1 MEATETTVQETVA
14 ETAQVES
21 AESVVEEGGI
31 GEAPVEAS
39 TAEAE
44 ETGLGEAE
52 VAEDAEPSDE
62 TLGAPEGDYTLEGIE
77 LPEGVQV
84 DSHIAEQFGDI
95 CRDLNLSQSA
105 YQKIVAKMGPVM
117 AERQAA
123 RLEEVKKGFLA
134 QGRAD
139 KDMGGA
145 NWATTKA
152 EASKAY
158 VKFVD
163 PETRAFLKQTG
174 LDCHPGIIRAF
185 HNVQKAVADDTV
197 VRGQASSGKPD
208 PAKAFFYNSNMN

>member
-14 ETAQVES
+14 DS
-21 AESVVEEGGI
+21 APIDNTPVVEESGL
-31 GEAPVEAS
+31 GESPVEA

>member
-14 ETAQVES
+14 DS
-21 AESVVEEGGI
+21 APVDNAPVVEESGL
-31 GEAPVEAS
+31 GESPVEA

-123 RLEEVKKGFLA
+123 RLEEVKKEFLA

>member
-14 ETAQVES
+14 DS
-21 AESVVEEGGI
+21 APADNATVVEESGL
-31 GEAPVEAS
+31 GESPVEA

-117 AERQAA
+117 AERQSA

-145 NWATTKA
+145 NWAVTKA

>member
-14 ETAQVES
+14 DS
-21 AESVVEEGGI
+21 APVDNAPVVEESGL
-31 GEAPVEAS
+31 GESPVEA
-39 TAEAE
+39 TTEAE

-95 CRDLNLSQSA
+95 CRDLNLSNSA

-117 AERQAA
+117 AERQSA
-123 RLEEVKKGFLA
+123 RLEEVKKEFLA

-197 VRGQASSGKPD
+197 VRGQASSGKLD

>member
-14 ETAQVES
+14 DS
-21 AESVVEEGGI
+21 APVDNAPVVEESGL
-31 GEAPVEAS
+31 GESPVEA

-105 YQKIVAKMGPVM
+105 YQKIVAKMSPVM

-197 VRGQASSGKPD
+197 VRGQASSGKLD

>member
-14 ETAQVES
+14 DS
-21 AESVVEEGGI
+21 APVDNAPVVEESGL
-31 GEAPVEAS
+31 GEAPVEA

-197 VRGQASSGKPD
+197 VRGQASSGKLD

>member
-14 ETAQVES
+14 DS
-21 AESVVEEGGI
+21 ATVDNAPVVEESGL
-31 GEAPVEAS
+31 GESPVEA

-95 CRDLNLSQSA
+95 CRDLNLSNSA

-117 AERQAA
+117 AERQSA
-123 RLEEVKKGFLA
+123 RLEEVKKEFLA

-145 NWATTKA
+145 NWAVTKA

-185 HNVQKAVADDTV
+185 NNVQKAVADDTV
-197 VRGQASSGKPD
+197 VRGQASSGKLD

>member
-21 AESVVEEGGI
+21 AESVVEESGI

-44 ETGLGEAE
+44 EAGLGEE
-52 VAEDAEPSDE
+52 VAEEAKEPSDE
-62 TLGAPEGDYTLEGIE
+62 TLGAPEGDYTTDGIE
-77 LPEGVQV
+77 LPEGYRIDV
-84 DSHIAEQFGDI
+84 STAEELGKV
-95 CRDLNLSQSA
+95 CRELNLSQSA
-105 YQKIVAKMGPVM
+105 YQKIIEKMSP
-117 AERQAA
+117 ALADRQAA
-123 RLEEVKKGFLA
+123 RLEEVKKEFLA

>member
-14 ETAQVES
+14 DAAPVDN
-21 AESVVEEGGI
+21 APVVEESGL
-31 GEAPVEAS
+31 GESPVEA

-197 VRGQASSGKPD
+197 VRGQASSGKLD

>member
-1 MEATETTVQETVA
+1 MEATETTVQETA
-14 ETAQVES
+14 ADS
-21 AESVVEEGGI
+21 APVDNAPVVEESGL
-31 GEAPVEAS
+31 GESPVEA

-52 VAEDAEPSDE
+52 VAEEAKPSDE
-62 TLGAPEGDYTLEGIE
+62 TLGAPEGDYTLDGIE

-84 DSHIAEQFGDI
+84 DAHMAEQFGDI
-95 CRDLNLSQSA
+95 CRDLNLSNSA

-123 RLEEVKKGFLA
+123 RLEEVKKEFLA

-197 VRGQASSGKPD
+197 VRGQASSGKLD

>member
-14 ETAQVES
+14 DS
-21 AESVVEEGGI
+21 APVDNAPVVEESGL
-31 GEAPVEAS
+31 GESPVEA

-95 CRDLNLSQSA
+95 CRDLNLSNSA

-123 RLEEVKKGFLA
+123 RLEEVKKEFLA

-197 VRGQASSGKPD
+197 VRGQASSGKLD

>member
-14 ETAQVES
+14 ES
-21 AESVVEEGGI
+21 APVDNAPVVEESGL
-31 GEAPVEAS
+31 GESPVEA

-95 CRDLNLSQSA
+95 CRDLNLSNSA

-197 VRGQASSGKPD
+197 VRGQASSGKLD

>member
-14 ETAQVES
+14 DSAPVDNAPVVDES
-21 AESVVEEGGI
+21 GLSES
-31 GEAPVEAS
+31 PVEA

-52 VAEDAEPSDE
+52 VAEEAEQPSDE
-62 TLGAPEGDYTLEGIE
+62 TLGAPEDGYTLEGID

-84 DSHIAEQFGDI
+84 DAHIAEQFGEI
-95 CRDLNLSQSA
+95 CRDLNLSNSA

-117 AERQAA
+117 AERQSA
-123 RLEEVKKGFLA
+123 RLEEVKKEFLA

-197 VRGQASSGKPD
+197 VRGQASSGKLD